1 MIPLFVTSKNRPTQL
16 RLLLESLSRNC
27 SQLFDVSVLHFSSEP
42 CYKEG
47 YEKVQSENL
56 LENIE
61 WAEERTKWPHT
72 ERASGVFTEQFYE
85 FLNVNKGGHFALM
98 VDDNVFFRKTSVSPD
113 DITRLLDEE
122 TFSFSFR
129 LGKNTSIQNH
139 LDGQKQLPLDIEMET
154 EDGFIK
160 WDWHKYNNAFTD
172 YAFPFSWD
180 GVVYRTD
187 DILDILDGSDLD
199 NDDRIHPSW
208 KRFPLPHRL
217 ESFMGTLFNARDGLF
232 AKKRLLCAPPHSHVV
247 GMDYNKVINVSN
259 RGGHRFR
266 ADEKELCESYLRG
279 YHIDYDSMN
288 FQNVKSAHDEIPFK
302 LTE

>member
-1 MIPLFVTSKNRPTQL
+1 MISLFVTSKNRPTQL

-27 SQLFDVSVLHFSSEP
+27 PELFNVSVLHFSSEA

-61 WAEERTKWPHT
+61 WTEERTKWPHI
-72 ERASGVFTEQFYE
+72 ERSDGVFTEQFYE
-85 FLNVNKGGHFALM
+85 FLNANRGGHFALM
-98 VDDNVFFRKTSVSPD
+98 VDDNVFFRKTSISSD
-113 DITRLLDEE
+113 DVINLLDEE

-139 LDGQKQLPLDIEMET
+139 LDNQEQLPLNIEQEIG
-154 EDGFIK
+154 DFIK
-160 WDWHKYNNAFTD
+160 WDWHKYDNAFTD

-180 GVVYRTD
+180 GVVYKTD
-187 DILDILDGSDLD
+187 DILDILDKSDLD
-199 NDDRIHPSW
+199 NDERIHHSW

-217 ESFMGTLFNARDGLF
+217 ESFMGTLSNARHGLF
-232 AKKRLLCAPPHSHVV
+232 AKRKFLCAPSHSHVV
-247 GMDYNKVINVSN
+247 GMDYNKVIDVPN
-259 RGGHRFR
+259 RGGHSFR
-266 ADEKELCESYLRG
+266 ADEKELCEAYLRG
-279 YHIDYDSMN
+279 WCIDYDSMN
-288 FQNVKSAHDEIPFK
+288 FKNVKSAHDEIPFK